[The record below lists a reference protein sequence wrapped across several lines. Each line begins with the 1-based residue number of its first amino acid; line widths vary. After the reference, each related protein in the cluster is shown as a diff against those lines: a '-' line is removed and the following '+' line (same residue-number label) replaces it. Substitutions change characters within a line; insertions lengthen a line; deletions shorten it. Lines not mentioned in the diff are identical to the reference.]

1 MAGLSGSNHAGSAQR
16 QLLLP
21 VDADGVCMSCKET
34 PHPERAICCAMCG
47 SSWHLDCLENRP
59 ETVGEV
65 VSFVCPDCSG
75 EGLTGSRAPSDDGE
89 LRVKIK
95 VIDEDGS
102 LSDAEKARRKQEL
115 VGGKMIK
122 GEEEQGKKGKEKMN
136 EALAV
141 LSESFRCSFCMQ
153 LPERPVTV

>member
-1 MAGLSGSNHAGSAQR
+1 M
-16 QLLLP
+16 
-21 VDADGVCMSCKET
+21 
-34 PHPERAICCAMCG
+34 
-47 SSWHLDCLENRP
+47 
-59 ETVGEV
+59 
-65 VSFVCPDCSG
+65 SFVCPDCSG
-75 EGLTGSRAPSDDGE
+75 EGLTGARAPSDDGE